1 MEVLQNY
8 EFLFL
13 CRFFIISIFFHI
25 RMTEGRESFVVKE
38 RGRPAGA
45 ASLVQFCIQ
54 FRYVQSCQNVYFT
67 KSLTSVNTFYIIY
80 LQSRKEALT

>member
-13 CRFFIISIFFHI
+13 CRFFIISIFFLI

-67 KSLTSVNTFYIIY
+67 KNP
-80 LQSRKEALT
+80 